1 MNNIFSNTKEAFSL
15 KSNFELNRAYFL
27 FKIIGNQSVV
37 KLMTSLTNFSL
48 KFNLP
53 VTPVIKATVFDHFC
67 GGVSQ
72 EDCIPVIE
80 KLYKKNVCSVLDFST
95 EGFINEIEFD
105 NCLNKKLSII
115 DFIKNKN
122 EVPFAVFKPTCL
134 GSTDLFIKMSSGLA
148 LTDSENDSWSR
159 VVDRFEKVCEKA
171 FSENVKILIDAEE
184 VDVQKA
190 IDDLAIVM
198 MRKFNKSNPV
208 VFNTVQLYRKDR
220 LKYMRELLKNNKNKD
235 IQFGLKLVRGAYM
248 EKERKIAISKGI
260 ESPICDS
267 KTETDNNFNRGV
279 DFVFDNLNRISFVCA
294 SHNEDSILK
303 VMDIMKKRKIKHND
317 QRVWFGQLFGMS
329 DNISFNLGQKKYNT
343 FKILP
348 FGSVKNLMPYLIRR
362 AQENTSVRG
371 QTGRELQLILN
382 EKKRRKKANLSF

>member
-53 VTPVIKATVFDHFC
+53 VTPIIKATVFDHFC

-159 VVDRFEKVCEKA
+159 VVDRFERVCEKA

-198 MRKFNKSNPV
+198 MRKFNKSNPI

-248 EKERKIAISKGI
+248 EKERKIAMNKGI

-267 KTETDNNFNRGV
+267 KIETDNNFNRGV

-362 AQENTSVRG
+362 AQENTSVQG

>member
-1 MNNIFSNTKEAFSL
+1 LNNIFSNTKEAFSL

-67 GGVSQ
+67 GGVSK

-198 MRKFNKSNPV
+198 MRKFNKSNPIV
-208 VFNTVQLYRKDR
+208 YNTVQLYRKDR

-248 EKERKIAISKGI
+248 EKERKIAMNKGI

-362 AQENTSVRG
+362 AQENTSVQG

>member
-53 VTPVIKATVFDHFC
+53 VTPLIKATVFDHFC

-148 LTDSENDSWSR
+148 LTDSENDSWCR
-159 VVDRFEKVCEKA
+159 VVDRFERVCEKA

-198 MRKFNKSNPV
+198 MRKFNKSNPI

-220 LKYMRELLKNNKNKD
+220 LKYMRELLKNNKNKG

-248 EKERKIAISKGI
+248 EKERKIAMNKGI

-267 KTETDNNFNRGV
+267 KIETDNNFNRGV

-362 AQENTSVRG
+362 AQENTSVQG

>member
-27 FKIIGNQSVV
+27 FKIIGNQTVV

-198 MRKFNKSNPV
+198 MRKFNKSNPI

-220 LKYMRELLKNNKNKD
+220 LKYMRELLKNNKNKG
-235 IQFGLKLVRGAYM
+235 IQFGLNLVRGAYM
-248 EKERKIAISKGI
+248 EKERKIAINKGI

-279 DFVFDNLNRISFVCA
+279 DFVFDNLNRISLVCA

-362 AQENTSVRG
+362 AQENTSVQG

>member
-134 GSTDLFIKMSSGLA
+134 GSTDLFIKMSSGLT

-198 MRKFNKSNPV
+198 MRKFNKSNPI

-248 EKERKIAISKGI
+248 EKERKIAMNKGI
-260 ESPICDS
+260 ESPICNS
-267 KTETDNNFNRGV
+267 KTETDNNFNKGV

-362 AQENTSVRG
+362 AQENTSVQG

>member
-27 FKIIGNQSVV
+27 FKIIGNQTVV

-80 KLYKKNVCSVLDFST
+80 KLYKKNVYSVLDFST

-198 MRKFNKSNPV
+198 MRKFNKSNPI

-220 LKYMRELLKNNKNKD
+220 LKYMRELLKNKKNKD
-235 IQFGLKLVRGAYM
+235 IKFGLKLVRGAYM
-248 EKERKIAISKGI
+248 EKERKIAKNKGI

-279 DFVFDNLNRISFVCA
+279 DFVFNNLNRISFVCA

-303 VMDIMKKRKIKHND
+303 VMGIMKKRKIKNND

-329 DNISFNLGQKKYNT
+329 DNISFNLGQNKYNT

-362 AQENTSVRG
+362 AQENTSVQG

-382 EKKRRKKANLSF
+382 EKKRRKKANLSS

>member
-15 KSNFELNRAYFL
+15 KSNFELTRAYFL

-159 VVDRFEKVCEKA
+159 VVDRFERVCEKA

-198 MRKFNKSNPV
+198 MRKFNKSNPIV
-208 VFNTVQLYRKDR
+208 YNTVQLYRKDR
-220 LKYMRELLKNNKNKD
+220 LKYRRELLKNNKNKD

-248 EKERKIAISKGI
+248 EKERKIAMNKGI

-267 KTETDNNFNRGV
+267 KTETDNNFNNGV

-362 AQENTSVRG
+362 AQENTSVQG

>member
-53 VTPVIKATVFDHFC
+53 VTPIIKATVFDHFC
-67 GGVSQ
+67 GGVTQ
-72 EDCIPVIE
+72 EDCISVIE

-148 LTDSENDSWSR
+148 LIDSENDSWSR

-198 MRKFNKSNPV
+198 MRKFNKSNPI

-248 EKERKIAISKGI
+248 EKERKIAMNKGI

-362 AQENTSVRG
+362 AQENTSVQG

>member
-27 FKIIGNQSVV
+27 FKIIGNQTVV

-80 KLYKKNVCSVLDFST
+80 KLYKKNVYSVLDFST

-198 MRKFNKSNPV
+198 MRKFNKSNPI

-220 LKYMRELLKNNKNKD
+220 LKYMRELLKNKKNKD
-235 IQFGLKLVRGAYM
+235 IKFGLKLVRGAYM
-248 EKERKIAISKGI
+248 EKERKIAKNKGI

-279 DFVFDNLNRISFVCA
+279 DFVFNNLNRISFVCA

-329 DNISFNLGQKKYNT
+329 DNISFNLGQNKYNT

-362 AQENTSVRG
+362 AQENTSVQG

-382 EKKRRKKANLSF
+382 EKKRRKKANLSS